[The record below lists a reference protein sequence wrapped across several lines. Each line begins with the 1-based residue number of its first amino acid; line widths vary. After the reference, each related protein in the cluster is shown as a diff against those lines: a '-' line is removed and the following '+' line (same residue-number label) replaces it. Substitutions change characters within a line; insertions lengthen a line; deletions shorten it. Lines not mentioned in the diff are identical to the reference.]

1 MGLRINTN
9 TAAMH
14 AQYQLRNNN
23 KSMATTMERLAS
35 GSKINRSAD
44 DTAGLANSENTRAN
58 IRGLKQSERNAQ
70 DGISFTQIAEGGLNE
85 ISGIL
90 LRLRDLSIQSASD
103 TVSDSNRELIAL
115 EYNQMLAEIDRL
127 ANSTEYN
134 GTKLLSGIGKKI
146 DFQINTKNSD
156 QTDRIS
162 FDPAQADVSTTS
174 LGIENSGA
182 ETKIVAQNSLDK
194 IDGAIAVISE
204 LRGLFGS
211 IQSRLGTAS
220 ENILT
225 NIENLSASN
234 SRVKD
239 TDVAEESSELARKNL
254 LLQAGTSI
262 LAQANQQPGQALAL
276 LNRG

>member
-9 TAAMH
+9 TAAMRANH
-14 AQYQLRNNN
+14 QLRNTH
-23 KSMATTMERLAS
+23 KGIETTMERLSS

-44 DTAGLANSENTRAN
+44 DTAGMAISEMTRAN

-70 DGISFTQIAEGGLNE
+70 DGISFTQIAEGGLNQ
-85 ISGIL
+85 ISGLL
-90 LRLRDLSIQSASD
+90 LRLRDLSVQAASD
-103 TVSDSNRELIAL
+103 TVSDSNREIIAL
-115 EYNQMLAEIDRL
+115 EYNQDLEEIDRL
-127 ANSTEYN
+127 ANSTEFN
-134 GTKLLSGIGKKI
+134 GTKILSGIGKKI

-156 QTDRIS
+156 KADRIS
-162 FDPAQADVSTTS
+162 FDPEQSDVSTTS
-174 LGIENSGA
+174 LGIENSGVISKV
-182 ETKIVAQNSLDK
+182 TAQDSLNM
-194 IDGAIAVISE
+194 IDGAIDRISS

-211 IQSRLGTAS
+211 IQSRLTTAS

-234 SRVKD
+234 SRIKD

-254 LLQAGTSI
+254 MLQAGTSI
-262 LAQANQQPGQALAL
+262 LAQANQQPGQALSL

>member
-9 TAAMH
+9 TAALH
-14 AQYQLRNNN
+14 TQFQLRNNN
-23 KSMATTMERLAS
+23 KSIATTMERLSS

-70 DGISFTQIAEGGLNE
+70 DGISFTQIAEGGLNQ
-85 ISGIL
+85 ISNIL
-90 LRLRDLSIQSASD
+90 LRLRDMSVQSASD
-103 TVSDSNRELIAL
+103 TVSDANRELIAL
-115 EYNQMLAEIDRL
+115 EYNHLLAEVDRL

-156 QTDRIS
+156 QADRIS

-174 LGIENSGA
+174 LGIEHSGV
-182 ETKIVAQNSLDK
+182 ETKIIAQKSLDM
-194 IDGAIAVISE
+194 IDGAISNISE
-204 LRGLFGS
+204 LRALFGS
-211 IQSRLGTAS
+211 IQGRLSTAS
-220 ENILT
+220 ENIVT

-234 SRVKD
+234 SRIKD

-254 LLQAGTSI
+254 MLQAGTSI
-262 LAQANQQPGQALAL
+262 LAQANQQPGQALSL
-276 LNRG
+276 LNKG

>member
-14 AQYQLRNNN
+14 AQYQLRNNS
-23 KSMATTMERLAS
+23 KGIATTMERLAS

-58 IRGLKQSERNAQ
+58 IRGLKQADRNAQ
-70 DGISFTQIAEGGLNE
+70 DGISFTQIAEGSLNQ
-85 ISGIL
+85 ISGLL
-90 LRLRDLSIQSASD
+90 LRLRELSLQSASD
-103 TVSDSNRELIAL
+103 TISDANRELIAL

-174 LGIENSGA
+174 LGLENTGT
-182 ETKIVAQNSLDK
+182 ETKIVSQNALDK
-194 IDGAIAVISE
+194 IDGAISTISE

-276 LNRG
+276 LNKG

>member
-14 AQYQLRNNN
+14 AQYQLRNNS
-23 KSMATTMERLAS
+23 KSLSTTMERLAS

-85 ISGIL
+85 ISGLL

-103 TVSDSNRELIAL
+103 TVSDSNRELISL
-115 EYNQMLAEIDRL
+115 EYNQMLEEIDRL

-134 GTKLLSGIGKKI
+134 GTKLLSGTGKKI

-174 LGIENSGA
+174 LGLENTGTD
-182 ETKIVAQNSLDK
+182 TKIVSQNALDK
-194 IDGAIAVISE
+194 IDGAISTVSE

-211 IQSRLGTAS
+211 IQSRLDTAS
-220 ENILT
+220 QNILT

-254 LLQAGTSI
+254 MLQAGTSI

-276 LNRG
+276 LNKG